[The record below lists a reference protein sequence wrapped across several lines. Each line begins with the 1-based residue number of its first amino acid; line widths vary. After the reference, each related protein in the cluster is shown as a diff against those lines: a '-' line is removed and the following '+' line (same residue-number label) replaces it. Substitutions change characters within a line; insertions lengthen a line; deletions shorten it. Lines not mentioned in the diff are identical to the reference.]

1 MELKS
6 EPPFFWPGAGGG
18 VGSRTL
24 DFRSRSRLRD
34 PGLPEPPKIL
44 AGSSTLQLYF
54 FLFRENKLHNI
65 LKVVIGTKWV
75 YVTAS
80 STLQSILL
88 KRKLDTMANA
98 EELLEPWV
106 LIPEPVSHSLLQLG
120 ELLLL
125 LPRRNSSLLLPLL
138 LLSHSTFWNNKKYEK
153 R

>member
-24 DFRSRSRLRD
+24 DFRSQLRD

-54 FLFRENKLHNI
+54 SLFRENKLHNI

-80 STLQSILL
+80 STLQIILL

-98 EELLEPWV
+98 EELLEP
-106 LIPEPVSHSLLQLG
+106 
-120 ELLLL
+120 
-125 LPRRNSSLLLPLL
+125 
-138 LLSHSTFWNNKKYEK
+138 
-153 R
+153 